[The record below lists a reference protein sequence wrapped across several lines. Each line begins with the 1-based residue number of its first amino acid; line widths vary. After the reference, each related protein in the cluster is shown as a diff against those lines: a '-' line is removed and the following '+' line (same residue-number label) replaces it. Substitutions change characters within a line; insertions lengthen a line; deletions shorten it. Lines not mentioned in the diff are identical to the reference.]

1 MPPPPSAGVLLFRE
15 RDGSVEE
22 AGLFRMRQEQRDQ
35 GNEGPDDDVAQGRGA
50 AFEGVVTEHQA
61 LQEVR
66 DFHG

>member
-1 MPPPPSAGVLLFRE
+1 M
-15 RDGSVEE
+15 VEE

-35 GNEGPDDDVAQGRGA
+35 GDEGPHDDVAQGCGA